1 MNPDKLYLTRTDT
14 TVGFLSQN
22 TKRIAEAKAR
32 NPEQPFLC
40 CVASFEALK
49 ERTRVPKAFRKSV
62 RRAKK
67 TTWIYP
73 NKKAIRVVFDAE
85 HRRFLKRF
93 GFMYSSSA
101 NKTGEDFDEAYAKE
115 AADIVVEDAKGF
127 HAGEPSQ
134 IYQIGRRKKIRLR

>member
-14 TVGFLSQN
+14 TVGFLSQDSE
-22 TKRIAEAKAR
+22 RIAKAKAR
-32 NPEQPFLC
+32 DPRQPFLC
-40 CVASFEALK
+40 CVASFDALK
-49 ERTRVPKAFRKSV
+49 KRTRVPKAYRKSV

-101 NKTGEDFDEAYAKE
+101 NKTGENFDEAYAKE
-115 AADIVVEDAKGF
+115 AADIIVEDAKGF
-127 HAGEPSQ
+127 LAGEPSQ
-134 IYQIGRRKKIRLR
+134 IYQIGRRKRTRLR